1 MIICTLLFML
11 LYQKLKRR
19 NLIYKINNLHQF
31 RIGDFIEIY
40 DYFMKKIH
48 ERVKKG
54 KCFIYVNM
62 ALS

>member
-1 MIICTLLFML
+1 ML

-54 KCFIYVNM
+54 KCVIYVNM